1 MHLIFMFRYYL
12 NLEEFLSFS
21 LTFMNFKNLKVTGQV
36 SCRQCLI
43 LEFSVS
49 SQLDLDYAFFVE
61 VLNKP
66 ITLYQFPNCDISNFI
81 IPFLLSINLLPL
93 QTREFLFY
101 SICYN
106 LIMSIIL
113 MLNLFKTWPVSTSLR

>member
-1 MHLIFMFRYYL
+1 MHLIFMFRYCL

-66 ITLYQFPNCDISNFI
+66 IILYQFPNCDIANFI